1 MQKHHWIISKKH
13 MYMLFFLRPSLS
25 LCRLCTYT
33 PGLLPA
39 KRTLIRMTPG
49 GPNQRRWGF
58 HTSAHSQRR
67 RLSWIRWTLQAFFS
81 LWCQSVGVISGM
93 WPGVNPSCHLF
104 DIYIYTYNDIYMI
117 YMYIYICIY
126 ICIWCV
132 YIYIYIYIYM
142 YMMCI
147 YIYICIY
154 LAPSYPNSQ
163 KIPIPWIHRT
173 PDLSLWTHCFP
184 NLLPCVWHVSHLWID
199 WLLWEDLSAQ
209 FLNCLAPCRCLVLF
223 LKCYGAWMS

>member
-1 MQKHHWIISKKH
+1 

-104 DIYIYTYNDIYMI
+104 DIYIYTHIY
-117 YMYIYICIY
+117 
-126 ICIWCV
+126 V
-132 YIYIYIYIYM
+132 
-142 YMMCI
+142 
-147 YIYICIY
+147 Y

-184 NLLPCVWHVSHLWID
+184 NLFPCVWHVSHLWID
-199 WLLWEDLSAQ
+199 WLRWEDLSAQ
-209 FLNCLAPCRCLVLF
+209 FGNCLAPCRCLVLF

>member
-104 DIYIYTYNDIYMI
+104 DIYIYTHIM
-117 YMYIYICIY
+117 
-126 ICIWCV
+126 
-132 YIYIYIYIYM
+132 
-142 YMMCI
+142 I
-147 YIYICIY
+147 YIYICY
-154 LAPSYPNSQ
+154 LYSWGHSIFNLVFSLVFNRILDKNWIPLTHPSSFGRCSSSGM
-163 KIPIPWIHRT
+163 KASLMRAHRCMGLDT
-173 PDLSLWTHCFP
+173 EWYD
-184 NLLPCVWHVSHLWID
+184 
-199 WLLWEDLSAQ
+199 Q
-209 FLNCLAPCRCLVLF
+209 RFL
-223 LKCYGAWMS
+223 